1 MVKADKFWTWLIV
14 GLIGVLVV
22 LPTLAGLAVG
32 FVESLDVDWN
42 KVLLLGSVGLIAVAV
57 LWFFIS
63 VSGSGSSGHGSGQ
76 RALAQAQRDMSRAVE
91 AVRSAHAQRM
101 YTERAAQPAR
111 VAKVHAVVE
120 ERRALE
126 HGKWLTQD
134 EAKEEL
140 THA

>member
-22 LPTLAGLAVG
+22 LPALAGLAIG

-63 VSGSGSSGHGSGQ
+63 VSGSGGGKHGSGQ
-76 RALAQAQRDMSRAVE
+76 RALTQAHREMSAAVE
-91 AVRSAHAQRM
+91 SVRAAHAQRM
-101 YTERAAQPAR
+101 FAERQDQDRRIQALAQHLQSVR
-111 VAKVHAVVE
+111 AKDGSWCTPEE
-120 ERRALE
+120 EREVLE
-126 HGKWLTQD
+126 H
-134 EAKEEL
+134 A
-140 THA
+140 